1 MVPRFISSSMWLLP
15 ALLSLAACS
24 SEPAAP
30 PQRESDPLL
39 TRALNAPITIDPD
52 LAAMNRANSIISLP
66 PEGGYLPTIDN
77 HAAAIAAARADAES
91 FVGGRGVVRRVPV
104 AGERAPAVL
113 FAAAERA
120 AGGTSTCLQQVR
132 YTAHWAA
139 RMPPAFPV
147 YPRAAVQGAAGTDDA
162 GCALRVINFV
172 TPVPLGEVIAFY
184 YTSGQAA
191 GFSAERGLEDGDE
204 VLTGVKG
211 NAAYIVYARHL
222 PTGNTEVDLITS
234 G

>member
-1 MVPRFISSSMWLLP
+1 MVPRFISHSIWLLP
-15 ALLSLAACS
+15 VLLSVAACS

-39 TRALNAPITIDPD
+39 TRVLNTPITIDPD

-66 PEGGYLPTIDN
+66 PDGGYLPMIDN
-77 HAAAIAAARADAES
+77 HAGAIAAARADAERL
-91 FVGGRGVVRRVPV
+91 VGGPGIMRRAPEV
-104 AGERAPAVL
+104 GERESAIL

-120 AGGTSTCLQQVR
+120 AGGASKCIQQAQ

-147 YPRAAVQGAAGTDDA
+147 YPRAAVQGAAGTDAA

-172 TPVPLGEVIAFY
+172 TPVPLSEVIDFY
-184 YTSGQAA
+184 YTRGQAA
-191 GFSAERGLEDGDE
+191 GFSAERGLEDGDD
-204 VLTGVKG
+204 VLTGVRG
-211 NAAYIVYARHL
+211 RASYIVYARRL